1 MAVNKYNDDERNTEF
16 SFKQVFRILKYLKL
30 YKLKIF
36 IVFILSLLGTFISL
50 IVVKLYEYIIDV
62 TIPNENIKALGIVF
76 VIIVI
81 CYIFNLIK
89 DILRTKLLNTVSEDI
104 ILRIREDLFKHIQYL
119 SFDFYNTRPH
129 GKILIRLTDYAADIS
144 FFITHR
150 LIDSILDI
158 LSLSIVLIFMF
169 TTNATLSF
177 IIIIGVILM
186 IIIYIIIT
194 PKKRKYRL
202 KVNNKRSNMNA
213 YQLES
218 IKGILTTQSFNREEY
233 NTKLVNNLNTEL
245 NEAQKPTFWI
255 GNLTWVTGELIVD
268 VLNLTLLIIGIL
280 WLQPNISVG
289 VIVAMVSYSKRF
301 YGPINR
307 LFRRLDQSVDTMTY
321 LERVFELLDEEIEI
335 SDKNSAKDIDLK
347 GRIEFK
353 NVKFGYSDDS
363 MILDNVSFIIEPN
376 QKVAIV
382 GETGSGKTTITNL
395 LARFYDKNEGE
406 ILLDENEITEIT
418 LKSLR
423 RNMTVMLQDSFLFTM
438 SIYDNLTIGN
448 SSINKRDAEEICK
461 KMEIHDWIMTF
472 DDGYNT
478 ILKNGGQEL
487 SQGQRQLL
495 CYARTVIANP
505 KILIL
510 DEATSKIDTK
520 TEKMIERSL
529 EYLFKNR
536 TVIVIA
542 HRLSTIID
550 SDKIM
555 LVKNH
560 KIYEEGTHHELMRNK
575 DEYYRLYMASTNF
588 DNK

>member
-1 MAVNKYNDDERNTEF
+1 MAVNKYSDDERNTEF
-16 SFKQVFRILKYLKL
+16 SFKQIFRIIKYLTPYKFKL
-30 YKLKIF
+30 S
-36 IVFILSLLGTFISL
+36 IVFILSLLGTLVSL

-62 TIPNENIKALGIVF
+62 TIPNENIKALGMVF
-76 VIIVI
+76 VVIVI
-81 CYIFNLIK
+81 CYLFNFIK
-89 DILRTKLLNTVSEDI
+89 DITKTKLLNGVSENV
-104 ILRIREDLFKHIQYL
+104 ILKIREDLFKHIQYL

-129 GKILIRLTDYAADIS
+129 GKILIRLTDYAFDIA

-169 TTNATLSF
+169 TTNVILSF

-186 IIIYIIIT
+186 IIIYMIIT
-194 PKKRKYRL
+194 PRKRKYRM
-202 KVNNKRSNMNA
+202 KINNKRSNLNA

-218 IKGILTTQSFNREEY
+218 VKGILTTQSFNREEY
-233 NTKLVNNLNTEL
+233 NTELVNNLNTEL
-245 NEAQKPTFWI
+245 NDAQKPAFWI
-255 GNLTWVTGELIVD
+255 GNLTWLSGELIVD
-268 VLNLTLLIIGIL
+268 VLNIALLIIGIL
-280 WLQPNISVG
+280 WLQPGISVG

-335 SDKNSAKDIDLK
+335 SDKNGSKDIDLK
-347 GRIEFK
+347 GKIEFK
-353 NVKFGYSDDS
+353 NVNFGYSEDTL
-363 MILDNVSFIIEPN
+363 ILDDISFIINPN

-395 LARFYDKNEGE
+395 LARFYEKNDGE
-406 ILLDENEITEIT
+406 ILLDDTEITNIT

-423 RNMTVMLQDSFLFTM
+423 KNMTVMLQDSFLFTM
-438 SIYDNLTIGN
+438 SIYDNLVIGN
-448 SSINKRDAEEICK
+448 SSIDLKETEDICK
-461 KMEIHDWIMTF
+461 KMGIHDWIMTF
-472 DDGYNT
+472 DEGYNT

-505 KILIL
+505 RILIL

-520 TEKMIERSL
+520 TEKMIDRSL
-529 EYLFKNR
+529 AYLFKDR
-536 TVIVIA
+536 TVIIIA

-550 SDKIM
+550 SDRIM
-555 LVKNH
+555 LVKDH

-575 DEYYRLYMASTNF
+575 DEYYKLYMASTDF
-588 DNK
+588 SNK